1 MFVID
6 AVPPSS
12 PPSAAQATTQ
22 NPGTAPAGQAIVP
35 EIVVTA
41 PARPKSLQNATP
53 VEELSEARISTYGAR
68 SVNDLIQQL
77 QRRQGGRPFSIIV
90 NGRRLGSLADLGE
103 LPAEA
108 LQAIEIYN
116 PAEALRF
123 GFGAN
128 EPLLNLSLKRKFGSL
143 SLEGEGRGTTDGGGA
158 SVSGGGRGARLN
170 GDDRLNGFANARANE
185 GLLARQRPG
194 IAGGSEPVPGDQSL
208 VPRSRLFSGTLGAA
222 RPLGAGNLDI
232 GLRTSG
238 TQDSRRQGGGVRQE
252 GRNRSSGL
260 NTTYSNI
267 VGDVFLTVS
276 SDVGRSTSRSR
287 IRAGADT
294 SSCVGCGM
302 VQDQDSA
309 TTSAELAGLMIG
321 KIGSLPAGDMRV
333 NLTVR
338 RNRAHTTTTDRLNR
352 QVIDTNYAT
361 TSAQANVN
369 LPLIAAST
377 PVLGML
383 GQIDLTPSINY
394 NAIDG
399 TGHVT
404 GTTVAL
410 NWQPVSDLSINASLV
425 RSGSLPSNDQI
436 NAPVQRLIG
445 LTVYDYRIGALVPV
459 EQVTGGAALVAQ
471 TRRDFRLN
479 ADYNGTVGKSR
490 LNAGAGYART
500 ATDRPTI
507 RLTEPS
513 AFAERYFPDR
523 FGRDAVGRLV
533 SVDTRPFNAVRQVA
547 ESVTGT
553 IGLSGSRA
561 GGRTNWNV
569 GIQGERQLRQSLRL
583 GPAIPVID
591 TLSNPLSV
599 STGVQGRQR
608 WSGQMGVNGPR
619 LGANLTASRTGGVR
633 STSVADPATGVDVA
647 PLVRIDGRVFLT
659 LRPPGATA
667 AAGGGY
673 RLELAVD
680 NITNARPRIRT
691 FDRTG
696 SRTLNPWL
704 LDPAGRTIMIS
715 IRMPIGR

>member
-6 AVPPSS
+6 AIPPSS
-12 PPSAAQATTQ
+12 IPSVAQATTQ
-22 NPGTAPAGQAIVP
+22 DAGAAPAGQAIIP

-41 PARPKSLQNATP
+41 PARPKSLQGATP
-53 VEELSEARISTYGAR
+53 VEELSEGRIATYGAR

-77 QRRQGGRPFSIIV
+77 QRQQGGRPFSIIV

-116 PAEALRF
+116 PAEARRF
-123 GFGAN
+123 GFCAT
-128 EPLLNLSLKRKFGSL
+128 ERLLNLSLKRRFRSL
-143 SLEGEGRGTTDGGGA
+143 SLEGDGRGTTDGGGA
-158 SVSGGGRGARLN
+158 SVSGGGRGVRLN

-194 IAGGSEPVPGDQSL
+194 IAGGSEPVPGDRSL
-208 VPRSRLFSGTLGAA
+208 VPRSRLFSGILGAV
-222 RPLGAGNLDI
+222 RPMGAGNLAI
-232 GLRTSG
+232 GIQTSA
-238 TQDSRRQGGGVRQE
+238 TQDSRRQGGDVRQE
-252 GRNRSSGL
+252 GRNRSSGAT
-260 NTTYSNI
+260 TTYSDT
-267 VGDVFLTVS
+267 VAGFFLTLS

-287 IRAGADT
+287 IRAGTDT
-294 SSCVGCGM
+294 SSCVGCGI
-302 VQDQDSA
+302 VQDLASA
-309 TTSAELAGLMIG
+309 TTNAGLAVLMTGRIA
-321 KIGSLPAGDMRV
+321 SLPAGDLRV
-333 NLTVR
+333 DLTVR

-352 QVIDTNYAT
+352 QVIGTDYAT
-361 TSAQANVN
+361 TSAQANVS

-383 GQIDLTPSINY
+383 GQVDLAPSIEY

-399 TGHVT
+399 RGHVT
-404 GTTVAL
+404 GTTVVL
-410 NWQPVSDLSINASLV
+410 NWQPATGLFINASLA
-425 RSGSLPSNDQI
+425 RRGTLPLNSQV

-445 LTVYDYRIGALVPV
+445 LTVYDYRVGALVPV
-459 EQVTGGAALVAQ
+459 EQITGGAALAAQ
-471 TRRDFRLN
+471 TSQDIRVD
-479 ADYNGTVGKSR
+479 ASYNGRIGNSR
-490 LNAGAGYART
+490 LNARAGYVRSG
-500 ATDRPTI
+500 TDRPTI
-507 RLTEPS
+507 SLTEPS

-523 FGRDAVGRLV
+523 FRRDAAGRLV
-533 SVDTRPFNAVRQVA
+533 SVDTRPFNAVRQVT
-547 ESVTGT
+547 ESVTGG

-561 GGRTNWNV
+561 GGRTNWDI

-583 GPAIPVID
+583 GPGVPVID

-608 WSGQMGVNGPR
+608 WSGQMGIQGPG

-647 PLVRIDGRVFLT
+647 PLVRIDGRIFLT
-659 LRPPGATA
+659 LRPPGAATA
-667 AAGGGY
+667 RGREY

-691 FDRTG
+691 FDRAG

-704 LDPAGRTIMIS
+704 LDPAGRTVMIS
-715 IRMPIGR
+715 IRAPVGA